1 MTALRRPAAAAA
13 GIGIVLIFAWWQLLM
28 KPQSAALADAHHRS
42 AQASTALFQT
52 GQRLGHLKHLATNS
66 AQLVALDQRLRAAI
80 PPGDDLDQF
89 LLSLNAMAQ
98 TSNVA
103 VRSLTPSAQAPTS
116 GGLSSMALRMTV
128 EGGYFDVQR
137 FLDALKSGER
147 LVLVDALSEAPIG
160 GQASTGSKV
169 SAQITAHLLSG
180 MTTTV
185 KIPAAVPAQ
194 PTPPAGGKH

>member
-1 MTALRRPAAAAA
+1 MTALRRPAVAAA
-13 GIGIVLIFAWWQLLM
+13 GIGIVLVFAWWQLLM
-28 KPQSAALADAHHRS
+28 KPQSAALADAHRRS

-80 PPGDDLDQF
+80 PPGDDLDGF

-103 VRSLTPSAQAPTS
+103 VRSLTPSAQAPAS
-116 GGLSSMALRMTV
+116 GGLSSMAIRMSV

-137 FLDALKSGER
+137 FLDALKAGER
-147 LVLVDALSEAPIG
+147 LVLIDGLSETPIG
-160 GQASTGSKV
+160 GQASTGSKI

-185 KIPAAVPAQ
+185 KIPD
-194 PTPPAGGKH
+194 PPAGGTH